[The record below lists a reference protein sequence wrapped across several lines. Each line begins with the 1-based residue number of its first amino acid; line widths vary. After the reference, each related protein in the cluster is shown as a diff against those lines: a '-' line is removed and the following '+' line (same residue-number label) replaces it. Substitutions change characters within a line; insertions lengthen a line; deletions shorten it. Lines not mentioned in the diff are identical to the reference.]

1 MTSSK
6 GHFAYKLIYAYPRTL
21 IWFYNVGKSAQERI
35 SNSYCARWCLST
47 SAYIGCEKT
56 VTGVMGLR
64 MRRVNRL
71 DRAWAVFYRQLSD
84 ISVAVRH

>member
-1 MTSSK
+1 MNVTMTD
-6 GHFAYKLIYAYPRTL
+6 L
-21 IWFYNVGKSAQERI
+21 YNFLLLG
-35 SNSYCARWCLST
+35 CLST

-56 VTGVMGLR
+56 VTGAMGLR

-71 DRAWAVFYRQLSD
+71 GRACAVFYRQLSD

>member
-1 MTSSK
+1 MV
-6 GHFAYKLIYAYPRTL
+6 HRRDFENQFYIYLLRGC
-21 IWFYNVGKSAQERI
+21 I
-35 SNSYCARWCLST
+35 ST

-56 VTGVMGLR
+56 VTDVMGLR

-71 DRAWAVFYRQLSD
+71 DHACAVFYRQLSD